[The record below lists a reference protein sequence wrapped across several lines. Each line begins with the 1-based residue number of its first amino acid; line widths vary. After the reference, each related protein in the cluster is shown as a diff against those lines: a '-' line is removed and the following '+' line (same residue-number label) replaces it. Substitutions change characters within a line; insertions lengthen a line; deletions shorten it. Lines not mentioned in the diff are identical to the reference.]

1 MDLMAPN
8 SEWACERAAVIQP
21 KSLKI
26 KTYGGW
32 LSTMTLGRPK
42 KVDSVTS
49 HKNKALLTWQVLSR
63 TRHKKEYH
71 PYH

>member
-32 LSTMTLGRPK
+32 LSAMTHGRRK
-42 KVDSVTS
+42 KVDSDTN
-49 HKNKALLTWQVLSR
+49 HKNKALLS
-63 TRHKKEYH
+63 
-71 PYH
+71 